1 MDSII
6 GTKVQYTG
14 RGVYDSQRAR
24 FEKAAGDTQ
33 ILTIRDFEISEWKTT
48 YWFEEI
54 GGGHDSAMFEPL
66 HTMSPKSWDENLRGP
81 KMSDV
86 SGKTIFKYQM
96 PVLEKF
102 EMELPIDAEILRVQD
117 VDGMFWLW
125 AVVNTNSDTEIRKF
139 RAFKTGAPIPEA
151 LKLDYIGFCAIHV
164 QMELGLYIFEEIK

>member
-14 RGVYDSQRAR
+14 KNGYDSQRDL
-24 FEKAAGDTQ
+24 FEKCAQGIY
-33 ILTIRDFEISEWKTT
+33 ILTIKDIRVEEWNTT
-48 YWFEEI
+48 YWFEVI
-54 GGGHDSAMFEPL
+54 GGGHNSVMFEPL
-66 HTMSPKSWDENLRGP
+66 HTMSPKSWDEKLRGL

-117 VDGMFWLW
+117 MDGMFWLW

-139 RAFKTGAPIPEA
+139 RAFKTGAPIPED
-151 LKLDYIGFCAIHV
+151 LNLDYIGFCAIHV
-164 QMELGLYIFEEIK
+164 QMELGLYIFEEII